1 MSAAPIR
8 ILLVEDDED
17 DYLITRDFLSEI
29 ADVQYDIKWAPTF
42 DEGLAALDRDP
53 SRTPTFDICL
63 IDYRL
68 GEKSGIDLLRTA
80 VQRGCLMPVIL
91 LTGAGDRDI
100 DMAAMEAGAADFLDK
115 TTLTAP
121 LLDRSIRYAIAQSRD
136 RRALIEKSYSLSSA
150 KEQAEIANRAKSE
163 FLANMSYE
171 LRTPL
176 NAIIGFSEIMKDEL
190 SGPIN
195 NPYYRE
201 YVRDIHASAN
211 HLLEVIND
219 ILDVSK
225 VEAGKIELQES
236 PVEIDSTV
244 QAAVRLVIERARE
257 ADIRV
262 DVTLPQTLPRLY
274 ADVRRVKQMMLNLL
288 SNAVKFT
295 PAGGSVKVDAHADD
309 TGLSISVAD
318 TGIGIAEDKI
328 ALVFTPFAQVDG
340 SLKRRYDGT
349 GLGLSLT
356 KGLIEMHGG
365 TITMESAPG
374 QGTTVT
380 LWFPRER
387 LVSEAAVPA
396 ARTA

>member
-1 MSAAPIR
+1 MPAAPIR

-17 DYLITRDFLSEI
+17 DYLITRDLLSEI

-42 DEGLAALDRDP
+42 DDGLAALDCDADSP
-53 SRTPTFDICL
+53 PTFDICL

-68 GEKSGIDLLRTA
+68 GEKSGIDLLRTT

-136 RRALIEKSYSLSSA
+136 RRALIEKSHSLSSA

-163 FLANMSYE
+163 FLANMSHE

-201 YVRDIHASAN
+201 YVRDIYASAN

-262 DVTLPQTLPRLY
+262 DVTLPQALPRIY
-274 ADVRRVKQMMLNLL
+274 ADARRVKQMMLNLL

-295 PAGGSVKVDAHADD
+295 PAGGSVKVNAHADD

-340 SLKRRYDGT
+340 SLKRRYEGT

-365 TITMESAPG
+365 TIVMESAPG

-387 LVSEAAVPA
+387 LVSETAVPA

>member
-163 FLANMSYE
+163 FLANMSHE

-340 SLKRRYDGT
+340 
-349 GLGLSLT
+349 
-356 KGLIEMHGG
+356 
-365 TITMESAPG
+365 
-374 QGTTVT
+374 
-380 LWFPRER
+380 
-387 LVSEAAVPA
+387 
-396 ARTA
+396 